1 MSRNTPKNNSGKLR
15 LLLAPTLTL
24 ALFTGC
30 FGSSMASKRW
40 GGSQFGQGDIN
51 RQKDRAV
58 YFDPYPLNDIGPE
71 VVGGR
76 PREFANPLPE
86 AKRNELNRII
96 PNQQFYPVGP

>member
-1 MSRNTPKNNSGKLR
+1 
-15 LLLAPTLTL
+15 
-24 ALFTGC
+24 
-30 FGSSMASKRW
+30 MASKRW

-96 PNQQFYPVGP
+96 PSQQFYPVGP